1 MRLTTVR
8 LRILR
13 DLARTA
19 TGLVASAGAAV
30 AASSVATA
38 DPSVGEA
45 RLSFARTEEREPCD
59 DYDALRRPFF
69 GDTHVHTTL
78 SFDAWGQGTRGRPRD
93 AYRYAKGE
101 TVGLQPYDEKGNP
114 GTWARLR
121 RPLDFAVVTDHSD
134 LLGETLICQDPAF
147 EGHDSLVC
155 RVVRRFPRLGYVL
168 VNGHTYSNPAPARYG
183 FCGEDGALCRR
194 AGRGPWQEIQ
204 QAAEDAYDRSAAC
217 RFTSFVGYE
226 WTGMPEGKNKHRNVI
241 FRNAKAQEYPTTF
254 IETPTAPG
262 LWEALERDCLEAGTG
277 CDVIAIPHNSNVSGG
292 EMWKLVGED
301 GAPIGLEDARQRAR
315 LERLVEVTQHK
326 GDSECRATAEDEL
339 CHFETLEGPLMS
351 DTAQGRRGDP
361 IPPLVYAREVLSEG
375 LRQRERLGANPFQ
388 FGLIG
393 ATDTHLATPGM
404 VDEDEFR
411 GHAAGIVSSR
421 GGPPPYPDS
430 PFYNPGGL
438 GVLWAEENSRDA
450 LFEAMRRRE
459 AYGTSGPRIGLRFF
473 GGFDYSE
480 ELCDDPELVAKGYA
494 GGIPMGG
501 ELFAESDSPAPRF
514 VVAATRDPGGRG
526 VPSTPL
532 QRIQIVKGW
541 VEGDATHE
549 RVLDVAGDPANGAG
563 VDLATCSPRGRG
575 FDALCTVWTDPD
587 FEPSQPAYY
596 YARVVE
602 NPSCR
607 WNTWA
612 CNAQGVDCSEP
623 ADVPHELR
631 ECCNPEVPKTIQER
645 AWSSPIWVSPVAT
658 SASQATDAAGAP
670 TRTGS
675 TQAASIAQSDR

>member
-411 GHAAGIVSSR
+411 
-421 GGPPPYPDS
+421 DS